1 LLARHLW
8 PGPER
13 RRTLLMTDRL
23 EQQSRNEA
31 LLREVNERIA
41 DVDKSA
47 EEHNFAPEESLF
59 EFLCECGSSDGEAGR
74 CEERVLMTINEY
86 DQVRSQD
93 DRFVVSPGHESDWLE
108 CVAARTDRFVVVD
121 KRAEA
126 EPFVADDARGAP
138 SS

>member
-1 LLARHLW
+1 VRS
-8 PGPER
+8 
-13 RRTLLMTDRL
+13 RL

-31 LLREVNERIA
+31 LIREVNERIA
-41 DVDKSA
+41 EVDKSA
-47 EEHNFAPEESLF
+47 EEHNFAPGETLF
-59 EFLCECGSSDGEAGR
+59 EFLCECGSSDGEAGA

-86 DQVRSQD
+86 EQVRSQD

-108 CVAARTDRFVVVD
+108 WVAARTERFVIVD

-126 EPFVADDARGAP
+126 EPFVADDPRGAP

>member
-1 LLARHLW
+1 
-8 PGPER
+8 
-13 RRTLLMTDRL
+13 MKDRL

-41 DVDKSA
+41 EVDKSA
-47 EEHNFAPEESLF
+47 EENNFAQEETLF
-59 EFLCECGSSDGEAGR
+59 EFLCECGSSEGEAGL

-93 DRFVVSPGHESDWLE
+93 DRFVVAPGHESDWLE
-108 CVAARTDRFVVVD
+108 CVAARTERFVIVD
-121 KRAEA
+121 KRPEA
-126 EPFVADDARGAP
+126 EPFVADDPRGAP